1 MKKKIFLAVIAIFVI
16 CLTCGMLFVACNDKE
31 EKEDETIIDDE
42 TTKQEDVFKDV
53 VYALQ
58 DVRDDTTGN
67 KEFNF
72 ALDIV
77 DLNTDASVFTL
88 ATETIGGEDF
98 FYGAIGSE
106 MRKIKGFDL
115 GGVIEEVL
123 GWIGDSIN
131 AGILGDIVFDADGFL
146 SGMIGGIAPSLL
158 GDVAVSDNGEAYY
171 LNLNILGVVEAIGG
185 FGINFDTIIPAE
197 YSWIIPTVVDVL
209 GIDIPTEGDKDP
221 GLMDVLNFI
230 ANNYAI
236 NFYFGFGANADA
248 DKADTEDNKP
258 FDNFEIS
265 NKVAAARKDLA
276 AAGLIS
282 FQSEIK
288 VDALNVT
295 EDGSTAAETVAASY
309 VLDIDVDLDPFVLV
323 RKHGGYEFGILSM
336 LETSGTVAAGN
347 FKIGFNDKT
356 FKISDIMGMLE
367 DAGYIHISLDKV
379 ATAAEGDVKV
389 GDVLKNLFTLHYNSA
404 TGKVIASASVV
415 NEVGLDGVVA
425 MAPYSIGGVYDLDA
439 LATIIDMLI
448 NADKYKATGSDAAE
462 GETEVK
468 PCEDGKHVDTDPADC
483 ICDVCGTAIAHKDE
497 NKDFKCDVCKDH
509 VHRDDIKDGLC
520 DQPTC
525 KAVVDVMT
533 LITTIFNDVKN
544 DENGFYALAYDEEE
558 KLTSATVYFEKL
570 ANYVVEKFV
579 TLPENDEKRPMIEA
593 MIAVLPGQV
602 LGGNALRVN
611 IADIS
616 FAYGVAID
624 PDKYVKESELVF
636 NLREDETF
644 TGDKDQ
650 AYVSEITEIEATEGT
665 EIKVGSEVTVT
676 GKDFKG
682 NDVVTTGKVMAIYDG
697 NYYVGIYTD
706 LEPNLDNI
714 FKVLAMLL
722 SKDASEFKMGDNWP
736 FYGVL
741 TTPVPAQA

>member
-16 CLTCGMLFVACNDKE
+16 CLTCGMLFVACN
-31 EKEDETIIDDE
+31 EKEDDNGGKNPGDITDE

-88 ATETIGGEDF
+88 ATETIEGEDF

-123 GWIGDSIN
+123 GWIGDSISVSVVT
-131 AGILGDIVFDADGFL
+131 IDFDADGFL
-146 SGMIGGIAPSLL
+146 SGMIGGIVPSLL

-171 LNLNILGVVEAIGG
+171 LNLNILAVVDAIAGLGV
-185 FGINFDTIIPAE
+185 NFDTLIPAE

-236 NFYFGFGANADA
+236 NFYFGFGANADV
-248 DKADTEDNKP
+248 DKADSEDNKP
-258 FDNFEIS
+258 FDNFAIS
-265 NKVAAARKDLA
+265 NKVATARKDLA
-276 AAGLIS
+276 AAGLLS
-282 FQSEIK
+282 FQSKIK
-288 VDALNVT
+288 VDALDIT
-295 EDGSTAAETVAASY
+295 TSETPDADTQAEDVNASY

-323 RKHGGYEFGILSM
+323 RKHGDYEFGILSM
-336 LETSGTVAAGN
+336 LETSGTVADGN

-356 FKISDIMGMLE
+356 FKISDIMGMLDE
-367 DAGYIHISLDKV
+367 AGYINISLDKV
-379 ATAAEGDVKV
+379 VEGKPE
-389 GDVLKNLFTLHYNSA
+389 KNLFTLYYDSRD
-404 TGKVIASASVV
+404 GKVIASASVV
-415 NEVGLDGVVA
+415 NEVGLTDIP

-448 NADKYKATGSDAAE
+448 NPDKYTGSDAAE

-468 PCEDGKHVDTDPADC
+468 PCPDGKHEDADKNC
-483 ICDVCGTAIAHKDE
+483 ICDVCGTAIAHVDKEPLDNE
-497 NKDFKCDVCKDH
+497 CDVCGAH
-509 VHRDDIKDGLC
+509 VHGDRNPVDGVC
-520 DQPTC
+520 DTPTC
-525 KAVVDVMT
+525 KHIMNVMT
-533 LITTIFNDVKN
+533 LITTILNDVKDAN
-544 DENGFYALAYDEEE
+544 NGYYSLEEDAE
-558 KLTSATVYFEKL
+558 GKLTSATVYFEKL

-579 TLPENDEKRPMIEA
+579 TLPEGDKKWPLINE
-593 MIAVLPGQV
+593 MIAKLPGQV

-616 FAYGVAID
+616 FEYGLAID
-624 PDKYVKESELVF
+624 PKDYEPKDELRF
-636 NLREDETF
+636 NLREDDTF
-644 TGDKDQ
+644 TGGKDQ
-650 AYVSEITEIEATEGT
+650 AYVSKIEAIEGT
-665 EIKVGSEVTVT
+665 EIAVGSEVNVT
-676 GKDFKG
+676 GEDFAG
-682 NDVVTTGKVMAIYDG
+682 NKVVTTGKVMAIYGG

-706 LEPNLDNI
+706 LEPNLNNI
-714 FKVLAMLL
+714 FTVLGKLITL
-722 SKDASEFKMGDNWP
+722 EPGEKFEMGDNWP

-741 TTPVPAQA
+741 TCPVPAAEA

>member
-31 EKEDETIIDDE
+31 DDNGGKNPGDITDE

-77 DLNTDASVFTL
+77 DLEKDASVFTL

-171 LNLNILGVVEAIGG
+171 LNLNILGVVDAIAGAG
-185 FGINFDTIIPAE
+185 VDLSTIIPAE

-236 NFYFGFGANADA
+236 NFYFGFGANADV

-265 NKVAAARKDLA
+265 ERVKAAREATAINILNFEGQVKIETLD
-276 AAGLIS
+276 
-282 FQSEIK
+282 ETDK
-288 VDALNVT
+288 VKHTYL
-295 EDGSTAAETVAASY
+295 
-309 VLDIDVDLDPFVLV
+309 LDIGVDVNPFVLL
-323 RKHGGYEFGILSM
+323 KDNDGGCGLLSLLKLKDPNKTLANGGEIVFADFEIADILEM
-336 LETSGTVAAGN
+336 LD
-347 FKIGFNDKT
+347 GF
-356 FKISDIMGMLE
+356 
-367 DAGYIHISLDKV
+367 GYIHIAMNEVTISG
-379 ATAAEGDVKV
+379 EGEAQVIKPV
-389 GDVLKNLFTLHYNSA
+389 RNLFTLHYDSEEDA
-404 TGKVIASASVV
+404 AI
-415 NEVGLDGVVA
+415 VA
-425 MAPYSIGGVYDLDA
+425 AALVDAIEDKDYAIGGSYNVSA
-439 LATIIDMLI
+439 LADIINEIIAQAKKDKKD
-448 NADKYKATGSDAAE
+448 NAGENAGGAAAE
-462 GETEVK
+462 TAEHDHVDANKDCKCDVEG
-468 PCEDGKHVDTDPADC
+468 CGAAMHVDTTPADGV
-483 ICDVCGTAIAHKDE
+483 CD
-497 NKDFKCDVCKDH
+497 
-509 VHRDDIKDGLC
+509 R
-520 DQPTC
+520 C
-525 KAVVDVMT
+525 KAVSNAMTFIST
-533 LITTIFNDVKN
+533 LIGELTKADQNYYAIDK
-544 DENGFYALAYDEEE
+544 ENGTITVETDNIATYLVNLLMKDPTGQGALV
-558 KLTSATVYFEKL
+558 KGII
-570 ANYVVEKFV
+570 
-579 TLPENDEKRPMIEA
+579 PQI
-593 MIAVLPGQV
+593 
-602 LGGNALRVN
+602 LGGNALRLSVSK
-611 IADIS
+611 A
-616 FAYGVAID
+616 FAYAPEGGIERVEEEDIM
-624 PDKYVKESELVF
+624 Y
-636 NLREDETF
+636 NLREDF
-644 TGDKDQ
+644 AGDTDEFM
-650 AYVSEITEIEATEGT
+650 ASITNVTKEDGT
-665 EIKVGSEVTVT
+665 ALAVGDIVNVT
-676 GKDFKG
+676 GKGFGTEPADITATG
-682 NDVVTTGKVMAIYDG
+682 IVMQIADGTYYIGIVTDMYQ
-697 NYYVGIYTD
+697 
-706 LEPNLDNI
+706 NLDAL
-714 FKVLAMLL
+714 KAMVNKIIPNAWTADFELE
-722 SKDASEFKMGDNWP
+722 ANWP

-741 TTPVPAQA
+741 AYTVPAQA